1 MGDTMTLSEIAELS
15 EGLELIERMVDLQ
28 NERGDIPERR
38 KIIATTVDQL
48 VNQLMEVRKNYG

>member
-1 MGDTMTLSEIAELS
+1 MGDTMTLSKIAELS

-38 KIIATTVDQL
+38 KIIAATVDKL
-48 VNQLMEVRKNYG
+48 VNQLMEVRKNHG